1 MQELLRFFGHG
12 FCHQIPGRCFESGG
26 LLFSVCARDTGIYM
40 GFALAILA
48 AFLVYARHRQKPGE
62 LPPWP
67 CLVVFGLFVL
77 PMAFDGGTSYL
88 GLRPTNNTI
97 RYFTG
102 FFTGYAAGGLIAP
115 LLMVLRKDADSKK
128 RAFSKPSELL
138 LHLLASFG
146 LGTLFFFTYPLLG
159 PVSPFIVLAAFL
171 CIAGS
176 VNMILLTLSRRFA
189 PKHSWRHWALLMLLA
204 LGLSVLEASLFW
216 AAREVLQQLLLG
228 GRDIAEFYP
237 NRE

>member
-12 FCHQIPGRCFESGG
+12 FCHQITVRSFESGG
-26 LLFSVCARDTGIYM
+26 LVFSVCARDTGIYM
-40 GFALAILA
+40 GFLLAILS

-62 LPPWP
+62 LAPWP
-67 CLVVFGLFVL
+67 CLVMLGLFIL
-77 PMAFDGGTSYL
+77 PMAFDGGSSYL

-128 RAFSKPSELL
+128 RIFAKPVELA
-138 LHLLASFG
+138 LHLLLSFG
-146 LGTLFFFTYPLLG
+146 LGSLFFFTYPLLG
-159 PVSPFIVLAAFL
+159 AVSPFIVLAAFL
-171 CIAGS
+171 SIAGS
-176 VNMILLTLSRRFA
+176 VNLILLTLSKRFA
-189 PKHSWRHWALLMLLA
+189 PRHSRKHWLLLILLA

-216 AAREVLQQLLLG
+216 AARELLQQLLLG
-228 GRDIAEFYP
+228 GRDIADLYP
-237 NRE
+237 K